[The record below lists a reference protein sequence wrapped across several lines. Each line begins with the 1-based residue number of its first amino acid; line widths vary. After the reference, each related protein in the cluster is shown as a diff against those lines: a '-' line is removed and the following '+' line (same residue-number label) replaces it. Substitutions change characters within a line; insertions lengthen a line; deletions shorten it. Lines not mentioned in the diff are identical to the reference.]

1 MAETGSVIY
10 LPDIVKISKIPH
22 ILIRDFFYNS
32 WLGVII
38 SSNSLPIFDIHVYGR
53 VWIKLKLSSM
63 CTDVPRNTCAVI

>member
-38 SSNSLPIFDIHVYGR
+38 SSNSLPIFDIYGR

-63 CTDVPRNTCAVI
+63 CTDVTRNTCAVI

>member
-1 MAETGSVIY
+1 MQLQSFVQAIYLYSKKNMAETGSVIY

-53 VWIKLKLSSM
+53 V
-63 CTDVPRNTCAVI
+63 

>member
-10 LPDIVKISKIPH
+10 LPDIVRISKIPH
-22 ILIRDFFYNS
+22 ILIRIFFYNS

-38 SSNSLPIFDIHVYGR
+38 SSNSLPIFDIYGR

-63 CTDVPRNTCAVI
+63 CTEVTRNTCAVI

>member
-10 LPDIVKISKIPH
+10 LPDIFKISKIPH

-38 SSNSLPIFDIHVYGR
+38 SSNSLPICYIYGR